1 MSYNPINWQND
12 KIGGTK
18 VNATNLNIMD
28 KGIADAHDMLA
39 DHDNKINDFANEQ
52 IPEEYVKE
60 SVDNY
65 ISENQAG
72 LASKEETEALD
83 VKIDEVNNQLS
94 SEIAE
99 NEKEIETLNNNVFD
113 DEYEYSD
120 IPYDDTLT
128 IDGYLYINQWRVESE
143 AFNILIF
150 PIESGEIYNMQAQ
163 FTYGNAKTFVL
174 LKNLNNDGTGKMVD
188 ENEVVN
194 ETRTVTYEN
203 VDTTGYNYI
212 ACSVPPSINHMV
224 TVEKITTVKKSKIR
238 PILYVGASREI
249 TKFSDGILQ
258 AMALGNCD
266 LYVDSG
272 TYDLLNEIGEN
283 LMANDLRY
291 KYGLRIGNGVRVFFS
306 SGAKVICNYTGNNE
320 SINTLFCILYGSTT
334 DYEIHNADFEC
345 SNVRYVVHDEADG
358 VGTYTHLYRDCVMK
372 LDNTNNTN
380 WVSKQ
385 CIGGGLGEY
394 ATVIIDGGYYHSVG
408 IDEMNEKGVITY
420 HNPISGKGTEF
431 KNKVIIKNVYF
442 EEGTC
447 YVSSLG
453 DSTKISEFYCCA
465 CSLKILPYANGTTN
479 VKCIQW
485 NNEVRE

>member
-1 MSYNPINWQND
+1 MSYQPKEWSSTTPITVSSLNHIESGISEAHEAISEVNEAITETNSKVEQ
-12 KIGGTK
+12 IAGG
-18 VNATNLNIMD
+18 
-28 KGIADAHDMLA
+28 
-39 DHDNKINDFANEQ
+39 Q
-52 IPEEYVKE
+52 IPEEYVQE
-60 SVDNY
+60 AV
-65 ISENQAG
+65 
-72 LASKEETEALD
+72 EEY
-83 VKIDEVNNQLS
+83 VNNNSGGFATKTELNTLDSKLS
-94 SEIAE
+94 SEIDNVESELKE
-99 NEKEIETLNNNVFD
+99 NIEMLDTNVFD
-113 DEYEYSD
+113 YDSELVKESYDSD
-120 IPYDDTLT
+120 LT
-128 IDGYLYINQWRVESE
+128 IENSLYINQWRIESGS
-143 AFNILIF
+143 FNILIF
-150 PIESGEIYNMQAQ
+150 PIESGALYNMQAQ
-163 FTYGNAKTFVL
+163 FTFGNAKTFML

-188 ENEVVN
+188 ENEIAN

-224 TVEKITTVKKSKIR
+224 TVEKVVTIKKPKIR
-238 PILYVGASREI
+238 PVLYVGASRKI
-249 TKFSDGILQ
+249 TKFSDGVLQ
-258 AMALGNCD
+258 AMSIGNCD

-272 TYDLLNEIGEN
+272 TYDLIAEIGEE
-283 LMANDLRY
+283 LMSTDLRY

-306 SGAKVICNYTGNNE
+306 SGAKVVCNYTGNNE
-320 SINTLFCILYGSTT
+320 SINTLFCILYGSST

-358 VGTYTHLYRDCVMK
+358 IGTYTHLYRDCVMK

-394 ATVIIDGGYYHSVG
+394 ATIIVDGGYYHSVG
-408 IDEMNEKGVITY
+408 IDDTSDKGVITY
-420 HNPISGKGTEF
+420 HNPMSGKGTEF
-431 KNKVIIKNVYF
+431 KNKVTIKNVYF

-453 DSTKISEFYCCA
+453 DSTKISEFYCCD
-465 CSLKILPYANGTTN
+465 CSVKMLPYANGTTN